1 MNATHLIAAS
11 LFAAIG
17 STALASETGFSNDSK
32 CNAPTGIGE
41 RRACEKA
48 KEGSEALRRSVE
60 RTRMIYGLS
69 YWDFYD
75 TVITSQVQAGIL
87 DEPTLKVTEIIVDTF
102 KGVVHLSGPVNSRAE
117 ADKAVAVAL
126 GIGGVNSVKD
136 EMRVKSGM
144 ADREPLPSARTWQ

>member
-87 DEPTLKVTEIIVDTF
+87 DEPTLKVNEIIVDTF
-102 KGVVHLSGPVNSRAE
+102 KGVVQLSGPVSSRAA
-117 ADKAVAVAL
+117 ADMAIAVAL

-136 EMRVKSGM
+136 DMRV
-144 ADREPLPSARTWQ
+144 E